1 MIDHA
6 ELDLSIHRELGKMML
21 SSFAVPV
28 EPEDKEKELLALA
41 RLVTYARDSAK
52 TLNVEGVQYCL
63 ELALA
68 SLLKEAGEYGDKR
81 AHLTNELMTRPSLG
95 RC

>member
-1 MIDHA
+1 LVTLNWIW
-6 ELDLSIHRELGKMML
+6 LIHRELGKIML

-68 SLLKEAGEYGDKR
+68 SLLKEASKF
-81 AHLTNELMTRPSLG
+81 G
-95 RC
+95 RSASRIAQS

>member
-1 MIDHA
+1 MKQ
-6 ELDLSIHRELGKMML
+6 SIKL
-21 SSFAVPV
+21 PTDV
-28 EPEDKEKELLALA
+28 EDREKELLALA
-41 RLVTYARDSAK
+41 RLVSYARDSAK

-68 SLLKEAGEYGDKR
+68 SLLQEVEYMTDKNV
-81 AHLTNELMTRPSLG
+81 LPTVDLMALGSLG

>member
-1 MIDHA
+1 
-6 ELDLSIHRELGKMML
+6 MML

-68 SLLKEAGEYGDKR
+68 SLLKEAEEYGDKR

>member
-1 MIDHA
+1 MIGHGG
-6 ELDLSIHRELGKMML
+6 LDLRIQRKLGKIML

-52 TLNVEGVQYCL
+52 TLNVEGVNTVSNSRSHRC
-63 ELALA
+63 
-68 SLLKEAGEYGDKR
+68 SR
-81 AHLTNELMTRPSLG
+81 RP
-95 RC
+95 RTAAARERI

>member
-1 MIDHA
+1 MIGHGG
-6 ELDLSIHRELGKMML
+6 LDLRIQRKLGKIML

-68 SLLKEAGEYGDKR
+68 SLLKEAEDCGSQR
-81 AHLTNELMTRPSLG
+81 AHLTNELLTRPSLG